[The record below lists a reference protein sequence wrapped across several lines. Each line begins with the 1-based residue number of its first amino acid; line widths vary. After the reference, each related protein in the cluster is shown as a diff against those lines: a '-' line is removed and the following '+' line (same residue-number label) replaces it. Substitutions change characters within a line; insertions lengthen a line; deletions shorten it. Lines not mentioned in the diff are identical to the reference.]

1 MTTALAIVG
10 GIVAYLL
17 IVLGVAKF
25 LAYGSGPDI
34 HEGSTMR
41 AQPREKEIS

>member
-1 MTTALAIVG
+1 MTAALIILG
-10 GIVAYLL
+10 SIVAYLL
-17 IVLGVAKF
+17 LVLAVAKF
-25 LAYGSGPDI
+25 LAVGRGPDI